1 MTPSITVAPAKAS
14 ELEAAQKFYESR
26 GYGGA
31 AITPNDFVVLAKDH
45 DRIVGVGRLTQEHGN
60 LWLRGMQ
67 VEPTLQRNGIGSRIL
82 HLLESEIGSRVCCCL
97 PYRHLRDFYGKA
109 GFELQTD
116 GLPEQMAS
124 RLASYLKG
132 GLDVIAMIRPAQ
144 VTA

>member
-1 MTPSITVAPAKAS
+1 MTPNITVTPAKAS
-14 ELEAAQKFYESR
+14 ELEAAQIFYESR

-31 AITPNDFVVLAKDH
+31 AITANDFVVLAKDH

-67 VEPTLQRNGIGSRIL
+67 VEPSLQRNGIGSRIL

-97 PYRHLRDFYGKA
+97 PYSHLHDFYEQA
-109 GFELQTD
+109 GFELRVA
-116 GLPEQMAS
+116 GLPEQMRL
-124 RLASYLKG
+124 RLANYLKD
-132 GLDVIAMIRPAQ
+132 GLDVIAMIRPAK